1 LRNARRLKILT
12 EQILDVTRI
21 ESYQNLILK
30 KELFNLNE
38 SILTAIKDA
47 KNYNDKL
54 GLVKSSIK
62 FNYTPTDRT
71 IMVFADKNRIYQVL
85 SNLLA
90 NAVKF
95 NKKTERYSYLQ
106 KGSTMRLL
114 LKLEILVMV

>member
-47 KNYNDKL
+47 KTYNDKL